1 MNAKQFCTE
10 ENLEGKIKDG
20 ELSNQTDA
28 LKTVFKKHYVGW
40 IGKETEVKDT
50 SYEAVLNLVE
60 QLRNWYPSL
69 QSLFQSNQHNVS

>member
-1 MNAKQFCTE
+1 MNAKQFYTE

-20 ELSNQTDA
+20 ELSNQTDS

-50 SYEAVLNLVE
+50 SYEAVLLVLEPCPENLD
-60 QLRNWYPSL
+60 
-69 QSLFQSNQHNVS
+69 